1 MVELAK
7 HEFGAKASPANA
19 GMIPGVLQRKSFVF
33 GVDRVHPRG
42 NHEGHEGAQRGAE
55 QPRSGDLESGHRIIG
70 PTAHRK
76 RAAVQNYFRI
86 PRVPSCPSWLA
97 LGFVLLFM
105 IAGATAQEA
114 PLGIPRELAKQ
125 RAELIGD
132 IRYVL
137 LLDVRPHADHITGE
151 EQVMFQ
157 LRSAVKGNLLLDFRG
172 GTLKSIKVNGKDVPA
187 KIDNGHIALPGELL
201 KVSTNVKDLAAE
213 ARNSG
218 VVTDNLGRPVGES
231 LELKYI
237 EHEPQDNLV
246 EIEYAAPVATAGKA
260 ITRFEDKD
268 DGNEYIYSL
277 FVPMD
282 ADMAF
287 PCFDQPDLKARF
299 GLTVSAPED
308 WVAVS
313 NGDVSEV
320 QSWEPGRR
328 RTSFAATKPI
338 STYLFA
344 FAAGPFVEIRSP
356 KEDMAHIFVRRSKQ
370 ARAEK
375 EAPEVQK
382 ITLDGMEFLADYFDQ
397 KYPFPKYDMVLIP
410 GFAYGGME
418 HAGAT
423 FLREES
429 ILFRTEPTHS
439 DHLNRDT
446 LLLHELTHQWFG
458 DLVTMRWF
466 DDLWLKEGFAQY
478 MAYKTL
484 DSLMPKEQVWKRF
497 YQAMKPAAYAI
508 DATQGTT
515 PIYQDIPNLKDAKSA
530 YGAIVYSKA
539 PGVLRQL
546 AFVIGDDKFKEGLR
560 LYLKDH
566 AFANAEWAD
575 LVKALEKAS
584 GNQTLGAWA
593 KAYIQQRG
601 MPQVDVNWSCSKDGK
616 QYFMELFQQ
625 DVLGTNA
632 IWPIATEVLVHQHG
646 LDRMARVNLSTRHS
660 ANIVKEGGCPDYVY
674 GNNDD
679 YAYGRFLLDDKSRKA
694 VVTRLGQG
702 LIQDPFQRTLLWGS
716 LWESV
721 REAQMDPRE
730 YVELALK
737 NLPTEKDEALMQ
749 SVIGRMVGA
758 LHHYVPDAQRV
769 ALATRAEKLAHDQML
784 RSPDKDMRILWFRGL
799 RNVAETTQGRAW
811 VKEVLAGK
819 ATPPGVEIKPLDRWS
834 MIMGL
839 LAFKD
844 PQAEA
849 LLSAEEKH
857 DQTGEGKKYAYMAA
871 AAKPENAS
879 KQKYFDDYLHNAS
892 VQEDWV
898 TESLGPFNYWNQTQL
913 TRAYLKPALEALPQ
927 MKRERKIFFV
937 LAWLN
942 SFVGSQQSPEA
953 QAEVDQFLKSD
964 DLDRDLKLKVLE
976 AKDELDRTVKIRAK
990 YGASAQGEKTKSAEG
1005 APAQKKSPAKSAKTA
1020 AGKNPGL

>member
-1 MVELAK
+1 VVLAK
-7 HEFGAKASPANA
+7 GEVEANGPGFTPGMVSRKFFRLLVSLGGDTPGRRNRRNRRNRAKS
-19 GMIPGVLQRKSFVF
+19 
-33 GVDRVHPRG
+33 RVIGKAPE
-42 NHEGHEGAQRGAE
+42 NCL
-55 QPRSGDLESGHRIIG
+55 SDLHL
-70 PTAHRK
+70 
-76 RAAVQNYFRI
+76 
-86 PRVPSCPSWLA
+86 PSCPLWLA
-97 LGFVLLFM
+97 VCLVLLGIGSAF
-105 IAGATAQEA
+105 AQEA
-114 PLGIPRELAKQ
+114 PAGISRELAKQ
-125 RAELIGD
+125 RAELIGNL
-132 IRYVL
+132 RYVL
-137 LLDVRPHADHITGE
+137 NLNLVPHADHINGE
-151 EQVMFQ
+151 EQVLFQ
-157 LRSAVKGNLLLDFRG
+157 LKSAVKGNLLLDYRE
-172 GTLKSIKVNGKDVPA
+172 GTIKSLKVNGKDVPA
-187 KIDNGHIALPGELL
+187 KIENGHIAIPGELL
-201 KVSTNVKDLAAE
+201 KVASDIKDIASAAKQ
-213 ARNSG
+213 AG
-218 VVTDNLGRPVGES
+218 QVTDNLGRPVGES
-231 LELKYI
+231 LDLKYI
-237 EHEPQDNLV
+237 EREAQDNLV
-246 EIEYAAPVATAGKA
+246 EIEFASPIATAGKA

-299 GLTVSAPED
+299 GLTLTAPEE
-308 WVAVS
+308 WVGIS
-313 NGDVSEV
+313 NGDVAEIS
-320 QSWEPGRR
+320 SWAPGVR
-328 RTSFAATKPI
+328 RTTFAATRPI

-344 FAAGPFVEIRSP
+344 FAAGPFDEIRSS
-356 KEDMAHIFVRRSKQ
+356 KEDLATIYVRRSKA
-370 ARAEK
+370 ARARQ
-375 EAPEVQK
+375 EAKEVQDV
-382 ITLDGMEFLADYFDQ
+382 TLQGIEYLSDYFDQ
-397 KYPFPKYDMVLIP
+397 KYPFSKYDMVLIP

-439 DHLNRDT
+439 DHLNRDV

-546 AFVIGDDKFKEGLR
+546 AFVIGDDKFQQGLQ
-560 LYLKDH
+560 LYLKEH

-584 GNQTLGAWA
+584 GNQKLDEWA
-593 KAYIQQRG
+593 KAYIHQRG
-601 MPQVDVNWSCSKDGK
+601 MPQVDVGWGCNPNGK
-616 QYFMELFQQ
+616 YELWLHQH
-625 DVLGTNA
+625 DVLGTDA
-632 IWPIATEVLVHQHG
+632 VWPISTEVLLHIGG
-646 LDRMARVNLSTRHS
+646 LDRTVRVNLNTPKSPM
-660 ANIVKEGGCPDYVY
+660 IVNKGCPEYVFA
-674 GNNDD
+674 NNDD

-694 VVTRLGQG
+694 IVSRLGTT
-702 LIQDPFQRTLLWGS
+702 IQDPFQRTLLWGS

-737 NLPTEKDEALMQ
+737 NLPTEKDEALVQ
-749 SVIGRMVGA
+749 SVIGRMIGA
-758 LHHYVPDAQRV
+758 LHHYVPDAARP
-769 ALATRAEKLAHDQML
+769 ALAARAEKMAHDEML
-784 RSPDKDMRILWFRGL
+784 RSPNKDMRILWFRAL
-799 RNVAETTQGRAW
+799 RNVAETAQGRVW

-839 LAFKD
+839 LAFND

-849 LLSAEEKH
+849 LLAAEEKR

-879 KQKYFDDYLHNAS
+879 KQKYFDDYLHNS
-892 VQEDWV
+892 RVQEDWV

-953 QAEVDQFLKSD
+953 QAEVDQFLSSGN
-964 DLDRDLKLKVLE
+964 LDRDLKLKVLE

-990 YGASAQGEKTKSAEG
+990 YGAAVAEKPKTATTDK
-1005 APAQKKSPAKSAKTA
+1005 PATPAKSAKPA